1 VEAVAGAR
9 QLAHLTLGEWAV
21 LGLLSSGSLHAFA
34 LVKAT
39 ARDSELGRVWS
50 VPTPVVYRAV
60 DALRRKELV
69 EALGEERSDAGPPR
83 RLVGITPRGQ
93 DLLDAWLARPVA
105 HMRDVRTEL
114 LLKLALSARLQRD
127 PTPLV
132 QAQRET
138 FAPLLDALERRA
150 AEAPPGF
157 DRVVAHWR
165 LESAAGVIRFLDR
178 LAEQAPKG

>member
-1 VEAVAGAR
+1 MEAVADAR
-9 QLAHLTLGEWAV
+9 QPAHLTLGEWAV
-21 LGLLSSGSLHAFA
+21 LGLLSTGSLHAFA

-60 DALRRKELV
+60 DALRRKGLV
-69 EALGEERSDAGPPR
+69 EARGEERSDAGPRR

-93 DLLDAWLARPVA
+93 ALLDAWLAQPVV

-114 LLKLALSARLQRD
+114 LLKLALSARLHRD
-127 PTPLV
+127 STPLV
-132 QAQRET
+132 RAQREA
-138 FAPLLDALERRA
+138 FAPLLGALERRA

-157 DRVVAHWR
+157 DRIVAHWR
-165 LESAAGVIRFLDR
+165 LESAAGVMRFLTH
-178 LAEQAPKG
+178 LAEQSPG